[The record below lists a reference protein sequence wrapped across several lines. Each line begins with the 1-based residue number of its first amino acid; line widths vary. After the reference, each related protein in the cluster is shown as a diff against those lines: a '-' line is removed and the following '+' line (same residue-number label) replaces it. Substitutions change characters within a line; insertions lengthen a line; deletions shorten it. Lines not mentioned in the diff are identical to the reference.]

1 MLNYSSGDIRKTLKI
16 RSVILKESQFKWQI
30 NEVQEESQGTIYS
43 IKPMLAKLLITE
55 GKYDQASEILNQ
67 IDNSKAKQIV
77 YDELRYFRMKK
88 TR

>member
-1 MLNYSSGDIRKTLKI
+1 
-16 RSVILKESQFKWQI
+16 
-30 NEVQEESQGTIYS
+30 
-43 IKPMLAKLLITE
+43 MLAKLLITE